1 MSLGIYIHWPYC
13 RSKCPYCDFYKQV
26 CKNVPQDEIV
36 SDYLKELDYYHQLTS
51 TRKVGSIFFGGGT
64 PSLMEPK
71 QISRLIDYIAKQWSL
86 DSKVEISLEA
96 NPNSDYPQMFQNL
109 HQAGI
114 NRLSLGVQA
123 LNDEDL
129 RFLGRTH
136 NLKQAYQA
144 IDEVLQNFDNHSIDL
159 IYARPKQILSAW
171 EGELKQAVAL
181 GFKHISLYQLTIEEG
196 TVFAKKGIL
205 PLDEDLAT
213 EMYLLTEDILAP
225 LGYHKYEVSN
235 YAQAGFES
243 KHNLLYWTG
252 GEYIGVGPSAHG
264 RLTVFN
270 GNLKQNSGVRNSRTN
285 MYAQVSALRDFTL
298 SSTLKTVKPCPE
310 PKEENL
316 KQNSGVRNSRT
327 NMYAQVSALRDFTL
341 SSTLKTVK
349 PCPEPKEENLK
360 QNSGAG
366 NSPTNLY
373 AQKSSNLPVFYAT
386 TYRCQLEEISPAERA
401 EELLLMGLR
410 LVQGIDKSLFFST
423 CGLEL
428 EEVVNQQKLAELIEG
443 GWLINTPTH
452 LKATKKG
459 FPVLN
464 FLIEQLVSQ

>member
-13 RSKCPYCDFYKQV
+13 RSKCPYCDFYKQA

-36 SDYLKELDYYHQLTS
+36 TDYLKELDFYHQLTS
-51 TRKVGSIFFGGGT
+51 NRKVGSIFFGGGT

-71 QISRLIDYIAKQWSL
+71 QISRLIDYIAKLWTL

-96 NPNSDYPQMFQNL
+96 NPNSDYPHMFEKL
-109 HQAGI
+109 RQAGI

-123 LNDEDL
+123 LNDDDL

-144 IDEVLQNFDNHSIDL
+144 IDEILQNFDNHSIDL
-159 IYARPKQILSAW
+159 IYARPKQTLLAW
-171 EGELKQAVAL
+171 ESELKQAAAL

-225 LGYHKYEVSN
+225 LGYCKYEVSN

-270 GNLKQNSGVRNSRTN
+270 GNLKQNSG
-285 MYAQVSALRDFTL
+285 A
-298 SSTLKTVKPCPE
+298 
-310 PKEENL
+310 
-316 KQNSGVRNSRT
+316 RNSRT

-373 AQKSSNLPVFYAT
+373 AQKSSNLQVFYAT
-386 TYRCQLEEISPAERA
+386 TYRCQLEEVSPAERA

-410 LVQGIDKSLFFST
+410 LVQGIDKSSFFST
-423 CGLEL
+423 CGLTL
-428 EEVVNQQKLAELIEG
+428 AEVVNQQKLTDLIEG

>member
-36 SDYLKELDYYHQLTS
+36 TDYLKELDFYHQLTS
-51 TRKVGSIFFGGGT
+51 NRKVGSIFFGGGT

-71 QISRLIDYIAKQWSL
+71 QISRLIDYIAKLWSL
-86 DSKVEISLEA
+86 DPKVEISLEA

-123 LNDEDL
+123 LSDDDL

-159 IYARPKQILSAW
+159 IYARPKQTLSAW
-171 EGELKQAVAL
+171 ENELKQAASL
-181 GFKHISLYQLTIEEG
+181 GLKHISLYQLTIEEG

-225 LGYHKYEVSN
+225 LGYQKYEVSN

-270 GNLKQNSGVRNSRTN
+270 GNLKQNSGARNSRTN
-285 MYAQVSALRDFTL
+285 MYV
-298 SSTLKTVKPCPE
+298 
-310 PKEENL
+310 
-316 KQNSGVRNSRT
+316 
-327 NMYAQVSALRDFTL
+327 QVSALRDFTL

-366 NSPTNLY
+366 NSRTNMYAKKIPTNMY

-386 TYRCQLEEISPAERA
+386 TYRCQLEEISSAEKA

-410 LVQGIDKSLFFST
+410 LVQGIDKSLFFSN

-428 EEVVNQQKLAELIEG
+428 EEVVNQQKLADLIEG

-464 FLIEQLVSQ
+464 FLIAQLVSQ

>member
-159 IYARPKQILSAW
+159 IYARPKQTLSAW
-171 EGELKQAVAL
+171 EAELKQAASL
-181 GFKHISLYQLTIEEG
+181 GLKHISLYQLTIEEG

-225 LGYHKYEVSN
+225 LGYQKYEVSN
-235 YAQAGFES
+235 YAQAGFEA

-270 GNLKQNSGVRNSRTN
+270 GNLKQNSG
-285 MYAQVSALRDFTL
+285 A
-298 SSTLKTVKPCPE
+298 
-310 PKEENL
+310 
-316 KQNSGVRNSRT
+316 RNSRT

-360 QNSGAG
+360 QNSGAM
-366 NSPTNLY
+366 NSRTNMY

-386 TYRCQLEEISPAERA
+386 TYRCQLEEISSAEKA

-428 EEVVNQQKLAELIEG
+428 EEVINQQKLTNLIEG
-443 GWLINTPTH
+443 GWLINTPNH